1 MSKTLTDKQRKMVA
15 AAESIAK
22 DSSRMEEIIRQKKL
36 EQQRRKDVFHAIEKL
51 INPVDNEELR
61 TQLPLI
67 DSNSWLE
74 VVEER
79 YISKLCGFPT
89 CSGSVDKN
97 AKTQM
102 YRIDRKSKKV
112 YVACTDRQK
121 YCSEICFERSI
132 GIRAQL
138 ADQPFWLTGSRH
150 EKQYDLSLQKKE
162 KPVLV
167 VEDIF
172 VDETPLITKF
182 GELTVA
188 ESAETDEEDEDAE
201 NSQTDDTDGLAKS
214 LSTFLSMKP
223 SSSVTSAPLA
233 TAGSSQESSLKP
245 VKQSIAIRSVRK
257 WMRSLLK
264 SIAIRSVRKWM
275 RWIQKVLEL
284 WSCGDVYQR
293 PASAFAF
300 YFLCF
305 IRVVYID
312 SSRMLDLTSFDRP
325 LGYCILATCGV
336 CVPYL
341 LIWLLAIP
349 FIDDESSLRLLF
361 PAQKYALLIPL
372 ISFLVMVTVVAL
384 FGIAVFIKERIQN
397 LRPAKKRA

>member
-245 VKQSIAIRSVRK
+245 VKQVKPEDALARLRS
-257 WMRSLLK
+257 
-264 SIAIRSVRKWM
+264 
-275 RWIQKVLEL
+275 
-284 WSCGDVYQR
+284 
-293 PASAFAF
+293 
-300 YFLCF
+300 
-305 IRVVYID
+305 
-312 SSRMLDLTSFDRP
+312 
-325 LGYCILATCGV
+325 
-336 CVPYL
+336 
-341 LIWLLAIP
+341 
-349 FIDDESSLRLLF
+349 
-361 PAQKYALLIPL
+361 KY
-372 ISFLVMVTVVAL
+372 
-384 FGIAVFIKERIQN
+384 GRDGKQN
-397 LRPAKKRA
+397 LRRPPIIIDAKPIEVDRHKKCSEVDAKPIEVDRHKKCSEVDAMDSESA